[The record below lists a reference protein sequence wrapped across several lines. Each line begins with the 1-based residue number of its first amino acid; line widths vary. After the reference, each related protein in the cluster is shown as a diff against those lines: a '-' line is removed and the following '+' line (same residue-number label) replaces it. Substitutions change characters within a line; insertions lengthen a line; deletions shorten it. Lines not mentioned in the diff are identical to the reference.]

1 MSRIRCE
8 CGSDVLESSY
18 KKHKDSMKHIT
29 FEETKKRQRN
39 QRNRGNQ
46 RIQIQLEERDRR
58 IIREDERLCQE
69 RRQRVIL
76 LQQQRQEQI
85 QLKQEEQRRLRE
97 QRVHERQQRFFQRQQ
112 EKLLKMYETKKTEA
126 EQRAD
131 KRGLPKHI
139 VEIVLSHTE
148 EKSCVICYDDLSMQ
162 NAFITK
168 CGHMMCKGCEKKLY
182 DKKNKNCPTCRA
194 EF

>member
-1 MSRIRCE
+1 
-8 CGSDVLESSY
+8 
-18 KKHKDSMKHIT
+18 MKHIT

>member
-1 MSRIRCE
+1 
-8 CGSDVLESSY
+8 
-18 KKHKDSMKHIT
+18 MKHIT

-39 QRNRGNQ
+39 QRNRGNLSNDQ

-58 IIREDERLCQE
+58 IIQEDERLCEE

-76 LQQQRQEQI
+76 LQQKRQEQV
-85 QLKQEEQRRLRE
+85 QQQQRQQDEQRRLRE
-97 QRVHERQQRFFQRQQ
+97 QLVHERQQRFFQRQQ
-112 EKLLKMYETKKTEA
+112 EKLFKMYETKKTEA

-139 VEIVLSHTE
+139 VEIVLSHTD

-168 CGHMMCKGCEKKLY
+168 CGHMMCKGCEKKMY
-182 DKKNKNCPTCRA
+182 DKKNKNCPTCRT